1 MYLFRKGKIVT
12 GYICTKIRR
21 FVKNQIFPLKNGVF
35 CKKNSIDIEKIGF
48 V

>member
-21 FVKNQIFPLKNGVF
+21 FVKKSNISFKKRGVL
-35 CKKNSIDIEKIGF
+35 
-48 V
+48 